1 MKRSSLVLDMA
12 WMAIYAS
19 LFIVLDYVSNQI
31 AFFRMPNGGTI
42 GISTIVL
49 LVASY
54 QMGWKKGVGVALLTI
69 PLQGF
74 FAPYYSVDLLD
85 FFMEY
90 VLAFGV
96 YGLASLFPNFEK
108 PFPIYSGVVAVNL
121 IRFAIHLIAGVVFWK
136 VTWAGSFAYNAW
148 YMVPTLLVGLILTPL
163 IVRRLP
169 KQK

>member
-1 MKRSSLVLDMA
+1 MKRSRIVLEMT
-12 WMAIYAS
+12 WMALYAA
-19 LFIVLDYVSNQI
+19 LFIVLDYLSNQI
-31 AFFRMPNGGTI
+31 GFFRMPNGGTI

-54 QMGWKKGVGVALLTI
+54 QLGWKKGVLVALLTI

-74 FAPYYSVDLLD
+74 FAPYYSVNLLD

-96 YGLASLFPNFEK
+96 YGLASLFPNVGK
-108 PFPIYSGVVAVNL
+108 GQSLYTGVLVVNGL
-121 IRFAIHLIAGVVFWK
+121 RFVIHLVAGAVFWET
-136 VTWAGSFAYNAW
+136 TWGGSFAYNAW
-148 YMVPTLLVGLILTPL
+148 YMVPTMLVGLVLTPL

-169 KQK
+169 RV